1 MLAFCVTWVMGVGG
15 VGRLGCVTKPMITFA
30 RVCVV
35 YLRERERPG
44 IEGAQ
49 VSQTAPRKYKKR
61 ARKKGERKR
70 DFMRV
75 SSLTP

>member
-1 MLAFCVTWVMGVGG
+1 MGLGDREVKTNLEKTQSLLAFCVTWVMGVGG
-15 VGRLGCVTKPMITFA
+15 VVRLGCVTKPMITSA

-49 VSQTAPRKYKKR
+49 VSQTAPRKY
-61 ARKKGERKR
+61 
-70 DFMRV
+70 
-75 SSLTP
+75 